1 MSDVIAF
8 FTNVRTCFD
17 IGVVA
22 AKSGVV
28 FVGVVFVAA
37 SSRGDGGDASALDAN
52 VRCVVARSMR
62 DACSTGEKMGALA
75 RGDAVVDGKS
85 ARFARV
91 GARRDDPSSSD
102 FDIFLGVVPHQIRG
116 SVAGFTQTLFDA
128 PCFPRCTACSTAVV
142 AKYRDDRDGF
152 LTAVFDDPKTLEDAT
167 GLTDLLG
174 AVDADDAEWLDD
186 DSDDA
191 FDV

>member
-37 SSRGDGGDASALDAN
+37 SSRGDGVDASALDAN

-62 DACSTGEKMGALA
+62 DACSTGEMGALP
-75 RGDAVVDGKS
+75 RGEVVVGGKS

-91 GARRDDPSSSD
+91 VARRVDPSD
-102 FDIFLGVVPHQIRG
+102 IDIFFGVAERRG
-116 SVAGFTQTLFDA
+116 ERTSARRSAEDMRGDTVDACVVRAGSIAFGT
-128 PCFPRCTACSTAVV
+128 R
-142 AKYRDDRDGF
+142 
-152 LTAVFDDPKTLEDAT
+152 T
-167 GLTDLLG
+167 GRVGLRTCRNRRFILPLLG
-174 AVDADDAEWLDD
+174 TREAC
-186 DSDDA
+186 DSFECEYNA
-191 FDV
+191 LMS

>member
-62 DACSTGEKMGALA
+62 DACSTGEMGALA

-102 FDIFLGVVPHQIRG
+102 FDIFLGVAERRG
-116 SVAGFTQTLFDA
+116 ERTSARRSAEDMRGDTVDACVVRAGSIAFGT
-128 PCFPRCTACSTAVV
+128 R
-142 AKYRDDRDGF
+142 
-152 LTAVFDDPKTLEDAT
+152 T
-167 GLTDLLG
+167 GRVGLRTWRNRRFILPLLG
-174 AVDADDAEWLDD
+174 TREAC
-186 DSDDA
+186 DSFECEYNA
-191 FDV
+191 LMS

>member
-1 MSDVIAF
+1 MSDVIAS

-37 SSRGDGGDASALDAN
+37 SSRGDGVDASALDAN

-62 DACSTGEKMGALA
+62 DACSTGEMGALA
-75 RGDAVVDGKS
+75 RGDGVVDGKS

-102 FDIFLGVVPHQIRG
+102 IDIFLGVAERRG
-116 SVAGFTQTLFDA
+116 ERTSARRSA
-128 PCFPRCTACSTAVV
+128 RA
-142 AKYRDDRDGF
+142 
-152 LTAVFDDPKTLEDAT
+152 EDMRGDT
-167 GLTDLLG
+167 
-174 AVDADDAEWLDD
+174 VDACVVRAGSIAFGTRTGRVGLRTWRNRRFIPCTPLGDAR
-186 DSDDA
+186 S
-191 FDV
+191 V

>member
-37 SSRGDGGDASALDAN
+37 SSRGDGVDASALDAN

-62 DACSTGEKMGALA
+62 DACSTGDTPAPRACSTGEMGALA

-102 FDIFLGVVPHQIRG
+102 FDIFLGVAERRG
-116 SVAGFTQTLFDA
+116 ERTSARRSAEDMRGDTVDACVVRAGSIAFGT
-128 PCFPRCTACSTAVV
+128 R
-142 AKYRDDRDGF
+142 
-152 LTAVFDDPKTLEDAT
+152 T
-167 GLTDLLG
+167 GRVGLRTWRNRRFILPLLG
-174 AVDADDAEWLDD
+174 TREAC
-186 DSDDA
+186 DSFECEYNA
-191 FDV
+191 LMS

>member
-37 SSRGDGGDASALDAN
+37 SSRGDGVDASALDAN

-62 DACSTGEKMGALA
+62 DACST
-75 RGDAVVDGKS
+75 GDAVVDGKS

-102 FDIFLGVVPHQIRG
+102 FDIFLGVAERRG
-116 SVAGFTQTLFDA
+116 ERTSARRSAEDMRGDTVDACVVRAGSIAFGT
-128 PCFPRCTACSTAVV
+128 R
-142 AKYRDDRDGF
+142 
-152 LTAVFDDPKTLEDAT
+152 T
-167 GLTDLLG
+167 GRVGLRTWRNRRFILPLLG
-174 AVDADDAEWLDD
+174 TREAC
-186 DSDDA
+186 DSFECEYNA
-191 FDV
+191 LMS